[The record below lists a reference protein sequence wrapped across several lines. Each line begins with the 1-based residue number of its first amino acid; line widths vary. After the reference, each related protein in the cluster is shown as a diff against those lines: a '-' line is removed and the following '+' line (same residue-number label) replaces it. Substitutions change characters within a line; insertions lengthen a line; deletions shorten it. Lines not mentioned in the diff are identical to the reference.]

1 MKAADI
7 NYASMV
13 TALIKPGADILAT
26 LTPEKAD
33 AWHMATGVAGEAG
46 ELLDAI
52 MQFYYV
58 GGDLDRTNLIE
69 ELGDL
74 EFYLEGIAQRY
85 GILAAIG
92 PKHLSWTGLI
102 ASSGRLTVVAL
113 DLLDTVKKE
122 VIYNK
127 AIDRDRLVACVGE
140 LHALMSH
147 IRTATGIDR
156 KDVLEANIV
165 KLYLGNEKNK
175 ARYPDGKFTD
185 AAAQARADK
194 EVAALVTPRG
204 SLGEEVTA

>member
-1 MKAADI
+1 MKASDI

-33 AWHMATGVAGEAG
+33 AWHMATGIAGEAG

-52 MQFYYV
+52 MQLAYIS
-58 GGDLDRTNLIE
+58 GELDRTNLIE

-85 GILAAIG
+85 GIETAIG
-92 PKHLSWTGLI
+92 PKHLPWTGLL
-102 ASSGRLTVVAL
+102 ALSGRLTVVAL

-127 AIDRDRLVACVGE
+127 AIDRERLIACIGE
-140 LHALMSH
+140 LHALMSK
-147 IRTATGIDR
+147 IRLITNIDR

-165 KLYLGNEKNK
+165 KLYLGNDKNK

-194 EVAALVTPRG
+194 QEALVTPRG
-204 SLGEEVTA
+204 SLGEEIAV